1 MSLIE
6 DLSKLGDE
14 SNYEAQKQNHPKGW
28 EAGVEWDGS
37 KGVITTG
44 PLTTQPDN
52 WKEILEIW
60 GLPTD
65 GSVTVI
71 EPIQMRAWDS
81 QTKDGIQRMFYYR
94 ASVVST
100 KRQIDTQELIN
111 EIKNWRPKKR
121 QEAPSG
127 EFSYLV
133 AYADTQIGKMDG
145 DGSKGTID
153 RVLQKTEAAVQ
164 RLKELRRLN
173 RKIGSIYLPQLGD
186 CIEGFNSGGSA
197 RAWRNDLDLTQQIRV
212 YRRLLLHIVKEFA
225 PLAERVVVPC
235 VPGNHDEAVRFANQM
250 ATSYTDSFALDAAAA
265 VKEALE
271 ISSDYDHVSF
281 VFPKYDTLTV
291 TLDVSGCVVGFAHGH
306 QTRGKTAD
314 WWAKQAHGKEVI
326 GDATLLLTGHYHHL
340 KIEQT
345 GVKTWIQMPALDGG
359 SQWFTERTGL
369 TAPSGLVSMVIG
381 DGQFRD
387 LAIL

>member
-1 MSLIE
+1 MPLID

-14 SNYEAQKQNHPKGW
+14 SNYEASKPVHPKGW

-44 PLTTQPDN
+44 PLTNQPDN

-65 GSVTVI
+65 GSVTVL
-71 EPIQMRAWDS
+71 EPIQMRAWDT

-100 KRQIDTQELIN
+100 KRTLQTQELID
-111 EIKNWRPKKR
+111 EIKNWKPLKR
-121 QEAPSG
+121 VEKATEGSA
-127 EFSYLV
+127 YLV

-145 DGSKGTID
+145 DGTSGTID
-153 RVLQKTEAAVQ
+153 RVLQKTDAAIQ

-173 RKIGSIYLPQLGD
+173 RKIESIYLPQLGD

-225 PLAERVVVPC
+225 PLADRIVVPC
-235 VPGNHDEAVRFANQM
+235 VPGNHDEAVRFGNQM

-265 VKEALE
+265 VQESLQ
-271 ISSDYDHVSF
+271 ISNDYDHVSF

-291 TLDVSGCVVGFAHGH
+291 TLDVAGCVVGFAHGH
-306 QTRGKTAD
+306 QTRGRATD
-314 WWAKQAHGKEVI
+314 WWAKQAHGKEPI
-326 GDATLLLTGHYHHL
+326 GDATLLLTGHFHHL

-381 DGQFRD
+381 DGQFKD